1 MFTIEIGGIPV
12 AVTNADEP
20 QARDV
25 FESEEFKQ
33 DLMAM
38 TSDGTPLWDGK
49 APLAVRPAFL
59 HEVEVFE
66 APDSGRDD
74 FDDEA
79 EDDSVFVTFLVRVD
93 HDHEATSAVPPQLQS

>member
-38 TSDGTPLWDGK
+38 TSDGTPLWDGRV
-49 APLAVRPAFL
+49 PLTVRPAFR
-59 HEVEVFE
+59 HEVVLFE
-66 APDSGRDD
+66 APDPDVDD

-93 HDHEATSAVPPQLQS
+93 HDHEAT

>member
-38 TSDGTPLWDGK
+38 TSDGTPLWDGR
-49 APLAVRPAFL
+49 APLTVRPAFR
-59 HEVEVFE
+59 HEVVLFE
-66 APDSGRDD
+66 APDPDVDD

>member
-12 AVTNADEP
+12 AITNADEA
-20 QARDV
+20 QARDL

-38 TSDGTPLWDGK
+38 TSEGAPLWDGK
-49 APLAVRPAFL
+49 VSLTVRSAFR
-59 HEVEVFE
+59 HEIEVFE
-66 APDSGRDD
+66 APDADVDD

-79 EDDSVFVTFLVRVD
+79 EDDGVFVAFLVPVD
-93 HDHEATSAVPPQLQS
+93 HDHEEISAIPPQLQS